1 MKNFSKIL
9 FGLGAAVAMTGC
21 ASEEVANPN
30 ATTDITVSVATEAG
44 IMSRALATVDGYE
57 LKCVMQLID
66 DNGAMVGQQ
75 ATADAAAG
83 KASFVIKAADL
94 DAGAT
99 AALFWAE
106 YVPQAGATKVYNSAD
121 LTNISYNVTE
131 FNSADANLM
140 GAADA
145 FAGTISV
152 LTNGASVTLTRP
164 MIQFNF
170 VPTNPEVAAA
180 ATSLEVSYNA
190 PSAYNVYTGNCDAA
204 ASQALVYTNASFNP
218 TAKGNWFTS
227 LIFAPANMSKFEEP
241 ITMTLG
247 GGVSKNF
254 TIPAGTLVLDANYIV
269 NTRAEI
275 SLGGG
280 EDETLNVEVNIN
292 GNYENEPKPL
302 VYEVGAFVNA
312 AGEVVADEADAVG
325 IVYHVGALEGD
336 DSSLYPAEYAGKT
349 IKGYVVAKENVIAVR
364 KTFNAATIADGLT
377 PCEDLING
385 SLNGA
390 VVLAALGNSDFVQAW
405 NSWTT
410 ANAITN
416 TADMT
421 GWYLPARYQM
431 EAWFSMFMETTN
443 LKGEILPI
451 SGSEAFRAL
460 FPLNTIF
467 DRNPFQN
474 CMYGTCSVNSAGNI
488 QGASLTATDNGTN
501 GTVRFSQ
508 IDIKTKTQAVLGRAM
523 ATMFN

>member
-9 FGLGAAVAMTGC
+9 FGLGVAVAMTGC
-21 ASEEVANPN
+21 ASEEVVNPN

-106 YVPQAGATKVYNSAD
+106 YVPQGSATKVYNSAD
-121 LTNISYNVTE
+121 LTNISYNVTD

-170 VPTNPEVAAA
+170 VPTNPEAAA
-180 ATSLEVSYNA
+180 GATSLTVAYNA
-190 PSAYNVYTGNCDAA
+190 PSAFNVYTGNCDAA

-247 GGVSKNF
+247 GAVSKNF

-275 SLGGG
+275 SVEGG

-292 GNYENEPKPL
+292 GSYENEPKPL
-302 VYEVGAFVNA
+302 VFEVGAFVNA

-336 DSSLYPAEYAGKT
+336 DASLYPAEYAGKT
-349 IKGYVVAKENVIAVR
+349 IKGYIVAKENISAGR
-364 KTFNAATIADGLT
+364 NTFNAEFVADGLT
-377 PCEDLING
+377 PCEGIING
-385 SLNGA
+385 TQNSA
-390 VVLAALGNSDFVQAW
+390 TVLAALGNSAFKQAW
-405 NSWTT
+405 DSWTA
-410 ANAITN
+410 ANALTN
-416 TADMT
+416 TTDMT
-421 GWYLPARYQM
+421 AWYLPARFQM
-431 EAWFSMFMETTN
+431 EAWMSMIMVTTN
-443 LKGEILPI
+443 LKNETLEI

-467 DRNPFQN
+467 DRHPFQN
-474 CMYGTCSVNSAGNI
+474 CMYGSCSVNSGGNV
-488 QGASLTATDNGTN
+488 QGASLTATEEGTN
-501 GTVRFSQ
+501 GTVKFAQ
-508 IDIKTKTQAVLGRAM
+508 IDIKTKTQSVLGRAM